1 MPELTTLIIIMKKL
15 LNFFL
20 ILFSFQF
27 ASAQSNPSELAIM
40 KQIRK
45 VNRNE
50 KDDYREKEYL
60 RLLNESKKIG
70 FQFGILTAG
79 SALMT
84 VYSRESKNEHVLNL
98 GDELKKIAKNKKD
111 TAGILSQIY
120 GKSALTFFTLGLD
133 DAGLKD
139 LKTAIHYTEDI
150 SNENKRYYFRGTYY
164 ENMTA
169 YYSNSKRYGEKKYKD
184 SILYFLNKSLEANK
198 KVTDNGKGISKKKK
212 YRAIA
217 FINIRIA
224 IYCLEEPTV
233 KGNLNKAEE
242 HLLAASTVY
251 ENKEYDIEQTEKTM
265 LLNQYSW
272 LYMEKK
278 EYHKSI
284 QYGNQALNLQKQFP
298 NPYNKVDSYEILA
311 SDYLGLGNKEKA
323 KFYMDKY
330 TTLKDSIRFMEK
342 NTTDATVK
350 KMVKQVDK
358 EHQENSKKQWAITCI
373 LALIV
378 AIIIFIFWRRKNKIH
393 QKKYEELVS
402 KLKNKKEENNLVTSN
417 NEVKSSVIIPD
428 ETVKALLQK
437 LEKFETSEKYLKKE
451 VSLTWLA
458 NNLNTNTKYLSEIIK
473 IHRGKNFSN
482 YINGLRINYV
492 VHKLYNEP
500 QYREYKISYLVEESG
515 FVTHKV
521 FVTAFKNEHGVT
533 PSYFIDKLKA
543 SCRVHEKH
551 IANS

>member
-1 MPELTTLIIIMKKL
+1 
-15 LNFFL
+15 
-20 ILFSFQF
+20 
-27 ASAQSNPSELAIM
+27 M

-45 VNRNE
+45 VNNNE

-60 RLLNESKKIG
+60 RLFNESKKIG
-70 FQFGILTAG
+70 FQFGILKAG

-84 VYSRESKNEHVLNL
+84 VYSREGKNEQVLIL
-98 GDELKKIAKNKKD
+98 GDELKKITHSKKD
-111 TAGILSQIY
+111 TAGIISQIY

-139 LKTAIHYTEDI
+139 LKTAIRNTEDI
-150 SNENKRYYFRGTYY
+150 SNENKRHYFRGTYY

-198 KVTDNGKGISKKKK
+198 KVTDNGKGISKKEK

-224 IYCLEEPTV
+224 IYYLEEPAV
-233 KGNLNKAEE
+233 KGNLNKAEQ
-242 HLLAASTVY
+242 HLLATSKVY
-251 ENKEYDIEQTEKTM
+251 ENKEYDIEQTEKAM

-284 QYGNQALNLQKQFP
+284 QYGNQALDLLKQSP

-311 SDYLGLGNKEKA
+311 SDYLGLGDKEKT

-342 NTTDATVK
+342 NATDTTMK

-358 EHQENSKKQWAITCI
+358 KHQENSKKQWVITFL
-373 LALIV
+373 LAV
-378 AIIIFIFWRRKNKIH
+378 AATITIIIFWRRKNKIH

-402 KLKNKKEENNLVTSN
+402 KLKNKKEESNLGRSN
-417 NEVKSSVIIPD
+417 NEIKSSITIPD
-428 ETVKALLQK
+428 ETAKALLQK
-437 LEKFETSEKYLKKE
+437 LEKFEVSEKYLKKE
-451 VSLTWLA
+451 VNLTWLA

-473 IHRGKNFSN
+473 THRGKNFSN
-482 YINGLRINYV
+482 YINGLRINYIV
-492 VHKLYNEP
+492 YKLYYEP
-500 QYREYKISYLVEESG
+500 QYREYKISYLAEESG
-515 FVTHKV
+515 FVTYMV

-533 PSYFIDKLKA
+533 PSYFIEKLKA
-543 SCRVHEKH
+543 SL
-551 IANS
+551 